1 MPDDKLTP
9 KQWAFVREYLVDCNA
24 TRAAIRAGYS
34 RKTAG
39 QKGHSMLKKVE
50 IREAVERG
58 QAEAAERA
66 QITASQITSELADI
80 ARDPEAPPAARV
92 SAYREIND
100 MLGFRVPTK
109 IEGVLRRETT
119 VIVEMPPER
128 VREFE
133 EREAARLARQAQEL
147 DEPKEKQDNPGE

>member
-1 MPDDKLTP
+1 MADDKLTP
-9 KQWAFVREYLVDCNA
+9 KQRAFVREYLVDCNA

-66 QITASQITSELADI
+66 QITASQIASELADI
-80 ARDPEAPPAARV
+80 ARDPDAPPAARV

-100 MLGFRVPTK
+100 IWPFSIIGQGGRQPLV
-109 IEGVLRRETT
+109 RRT
-119 VIVEMPPER
+119 R
-128 VREFE
+128 F
-133 EREAARLARQAQEL
+133 LA
-147 DEPKEKQDNPGE
+147 EKRKR